1 MNTPQEIVEM
11 FWHAFDTFN
20 FEEAGRLLHDNF
32 VFELPQSKE
41 RVRGRANFVAFN
53 VNYPGRWRIAIQRLV
68 ASGDEVVTEI
78 TASFEQQALTAIS
91 FFRIQHGKIIH
102 IREFWPE
109 PFPAQSWRAQW
120 VEMMD

>member
-1 MNTPQEIVEM
+1 MGDYRNLVET
-11 FWHAFDTFN
+11 FWQAFDRFD
-20 FEEAGRLLHDNF
+20 FAAAGELLHDDF

-53 VNYPGRWRIAIQRLV
+53 TYYPGQWRIAIQHLAV
-68 ASGDEVVTEI
+68 CDDEAITEI
-78 TASFEQQALTAIS
+78 TASSDGQVNTAIS
-91 FFRIQHGKIIH
+91 FFRFKDGKISH

-109 PFPAQSWRAQW
+109 PFSAQAWRAQW

>member
-11 FWHAFDTFN
+11 FWHAFDTFD

-53 VNYPGRWRIAIQRLV
+53 ANYPGRWHIAIQRMV
-68 ASGDEVVTEI
+68 ASGDKVTTEI
-78 TASFEQQALTAIS
+78 TARSEEQTLTAIS
-91 FFRIQHGKIIH
+91 FFRIQDGKIIH

-109 PFPAQSWRAQW
+109 PFPAQAWRAQW
-120 VEMMD
+120 VEMME